1 MRRYCTQTIKVP
13 FPRNVFP
20 SCEYLINIPKAGDYI
35 SKIRI
40 VSDNRVGLEYAE
52 YIVNDEILE
61 SIPGDFIPLEQS
73 LLLRTEQESTYNTLL
88 NGTPSYQEL
97 PFYLIQKGHFI
108 QHKNS
113 DQIRIKFNS
122 DQFSSAYLLVDYS
135 LIDSNEQIPEYKQRT
150 RKIQSIKVPC
160 VNSTQI
166 QLDTAF
172 VDPIFELYF
181 VVRDVY
187 GNVVDLLDN
196 VQFLANDNERFNL
209 PAKYLKYVAPLT
221 YHKSIPSLPFGIYSF
236 ALYPDD
242 IHEPSGSMNF
252 SRLDRQR
259 FIINLKNNAGSYFL
273 TIWAQSHNFVYAN
286 KPIFTAQEMLL
297 DYTSKSL
304 SLPQLQVNVSYINYL
319 GTVTLFYTSP
329 VSITISIP
337 YSFPSVSYTTTSSS
351 IIFSGINVPTYVVIT
366 FSSPGYADQ
375 ISYFSFDLPVSS
387 NITTQSS
394 TQVYSNITSLTYDY
408 RQHLLTVGNSQGD
421 FNGINS
427 SRDQRCSFFYN
438 LIQGISYQISGASF
452 VNQMSKIRSSLVDGG
467 YFVTGLYDQ
476 TLLNG
481 SNVYSQGPTGFLSHY
496 IGQNNIWT
504 VQAPQTPSMY
514 VTSSTIYSAWNND
527 PVTKVQ
533 IKQVS
538 CMNQHTLALTTSGD
552 IYAIGLNDVG
562 QLGIGSTTNKTSF
575 VKVSISGVKKC
586 ATGWKH
592 SMLLLTNGDVY
603 ASGLNTEGQL
613 GIGSTANQTSFVKV
627 SSVSGVSDIS
637 CGAYHSSLIQSLIPY
652 TTGRNVE
659 GQLGLNNFTSPVT
672 IFTQANSITNT
683 SNVSCGYN
691 HTVALKTDGTIWG
704 TGLNTNG
711 QLGVND
717 IINKSNFTQAS
728 TITGVTN
735 ISSGNT
741 FSVVVSN
748 SNIFVSGY
756 NSVQI
761 GGPSSIVFT
770 KAIPSSFTEPIVSV
784 SAGGAHALALG
795 ITGNVWVV
803 GSNDNG
809 QSTSGG
815 ANGIFS
821 LLPLPITSTSI
832 SAGLTSTYIVSS
844 SNTLSAQGTLL
855 TNLYISTLYE
865 LEVAPLIFSSSLGTL
880 TVARINRTNGAI
892 NSSKVVQGQQ
902 VSDIAF
908 SNGTLYLGVISGSV
922 LTFDPISL
930 NQTNSI
936 SFGNV
941 PMIIRPDQLSN
952 VYLCSTV
959 YETTFNKTVNNTFTS
974 TNVAA
979 VTDFFNNIYY
989 TNGSQITK
997 ISSQNNSRWNI
1008 GFTNCTINDIAV
1020 STQTGQLAACGFF
1033 PYGSTNSKIGPGP
1046 GISQTIPYTL
1056 PTYFGS
1062 GLQSGNSA
1070 GFVFSFD
1077 TSGTI
1082 NPLVPTVATS
1092 DFISTEFQYIF
1103 GTTYSNIF
1111 TQSYYSP
1118 PLLRYPPSSLD
1129 IVPPLQQ
1136 PSLPITATISNNA
1149 WGNGTYV
1156 VNCST
1161 QNDYQYCTRAF
1172 DILETSPGWKTN
1184 LVGQSVQ
1191 NNTYQK
1197 IDFIS
1202 NVNFVTT
1209 GSSIFTQFGNNIGTD
1224 TWSFTTLPNEMNFIS
1239 IAEGYQFTAA
1249 IDVNGNL
1256 WTIGQN
1262 PYGQLGFGDIFSKQS
1277 FTQVTSMTNVNN
1289 VSCGFGHICIVRSS
1303 GTVWSCGLNTNGQ
1316 LGLNNITQS
1325 ISNFAQTSLSGVTA
1339 ISCGYNHTV
1348 ALKTNGTIWVT
1359 GLNSSGQL
1367 GTGDNTNLIT
1377 FVQIT
1382 TPPKATAISSG
1393 DAHTILVYN
1402 SSIWSTGLNDQGQ
1415 LGLGNIDNY
1424 KTFTQITSFGAVSN
1438 VISCGYK
1445 YSMCVDS
1452 AGSTWGTGNNQSGQL
1467 AVGDYA
1473 NHNLFTQQTLVTGQE
1488 NITQISCG
1496 NLYYTAVLT
1505 QTGNVYYCGSN
1516 VYQARTATPNPGGQY
1531 ISIQLPSPIIVSN
1544 VYIVEPLSFTQTS
1557 SYSMNVYNLDTQS
1570 WQPLFQNLG
1579 GNVIDTTYN
1588 RRIDCPVP
1596 NNQLLSNLY
1605 SYIVPNLGAGVNYS
1619 LVELALYSKSFIP

>member
-1 MRRYCTQTIKVP
+1 VP

-122 DQFSSAYLLVDYS
+122 DQFSSAYLLIDYS

-286 KPIFTAQEMLL
+286 KPIFTAAEMLL
-297 DYTSKSL
+297 DAVTKQI

-319 GTVTLFYTSP
+319 GTITLFYTSP
-329 VSITISIP
+329 VQVSISIP
-337 YSFPSVSYTTTSSS
+337 YSFPSVSYTTTTSS
-351 IIFSGINVPTYVVIT
+351 IIFSGINVPTYVVVT

-375 ISYFSFDLPVSS
+375 TSYFSFDLPVSS

-408 RQHLLTVGNSQGD
+408 KQHLLTVGNSQGD

-427 SRDQRCSFFYN
+427 SQDQRCSFFYN
-438 LIQGISYQISGASF
+438 LIEGISYQISGSSF

-496 IGQNNIWT
+496 IGQNNIWS
-504 VQAPQTPSMY
+504 VQAPQSPSMY
-514 VTSSTIYSAWNND
+514 VTSSVIYSAWNND

-538 CMNQHTLALTTSGD
+538 CMNQHTLVVTTSGD
-552 IYAIGLNDVG
+552 LYGCGSNDFG
-562 QLGIGSTTNKTSF
+562 QLGLGDTNIRTSF
-575 VKVSISGVKKC
+575 VKVPISGVSKC

-592 SMLLLTNGDVY
+592 SLVLLTNGDVY
-603 ASGLNTEGQL
+603 ATGLNLEGQL
-613 GIGSTANQTSFVKV
+613 GLGSTTNQTSFVKV
-627 SSVSGVSDIS
+627 SSVSGVTDIS
-637 CGAYHSSLIQSLIPY
+637 CGAYHSGIVKTLVPY
-652 TTGRNVE
+652 MTGRNVE
-659 GQLGLNNFTSPVT
+659 GQLGLGDFVQRTSFTTAV
-672 IFTQANSITNT
+672 ITPI
-683 SNVSCGYN
+683 SNIACGYN
-691 HTVALKTDGTIWG
+691 HTLALGPTSLYS
-704 TGLNTNG
+704 TGLNTSG
-711 QLGVND
+711 QLGLGDLTNRSSFIAISGIPSV
-717 IINKSNFTQAS
+717 S
-728 TITGVTN
+728 N
-735 ISSGNT
+735 ISAGNT
-741 FSVVVSN
+741 FSILVSA
-748 SNIFVSGY
+748 SSVFVSGKNDY
-756 NSVQI
+756 GI
-761 GGPSSIVFT
+761 GGPSSIIFVKTQVDF
-770 KAIPSSFTEPIVSV
+770 PEQIVSV

-795 ITGNVWVV
+795 ASGNVWAV
-803 GSNDNG
+803 GSNTNG
-809 QSTSGG
+809 QTINT
-815 ANGIFS
+815 ATNKNFVR
-821 LLPLPITSTSI
+821 LPTPLGSI
-832 SAGLTSTYIVSS
+832 GFSAGATSTYIVTTK
-844 SNTLSAQGTLL
+844 NTVFAQGKLF
-855 TNLYISTLYE
+855 TNSYISTQYE
-865 LEVAPLIFSSSLGTL
+865 PEIAPLTFSTSLGTL
-880 TVARINRTNGAI
+880 TVATINRANGSI
-892 NSSKVVQGQQ
+892 NSSTVVQGQQ

-922 LTFDPISL
+922 LTFDPLTL

-952 VYLCSTV
+952 VYLCSTT
-959 YETTFNKTVNNTFTS
+959 YEKTFNQTVNNTFTT

-989 TNGSQITK
+989 TNDSQITK
-997 ISSQNNSRWNI
+997 KSSTDNSRWNI
-1008 GFTNCTINDIAV
+1008 LFTNCTINDIAV

-1033 PYGSTNSKIGPGP
+1033 PYGSTTSTIG
-1046 GISQTIPYTL
+1046 TYKL

-1062 GLQSGNSA
+1062 GLQAGNSA

-1077 TSGTI
+1077 TSGNI
-1082 NPLVPTVATS
+1082 NPLVPTIATS

-1111 TQSYYSP
+1111 TQPYYSP
-1118 PLLRYPPSSLD
+1118 PLFRYPPSSLD
-1129 IVPPLQQ
+1129 LVPPIKQ

-1172 DILETSPGWKTN
+1172 DVLETNPGWQTSIVQN
-1184 LVGQSVQ
+1184 LIR
-1191 NNTYQK
+1191 NNTYQQFGQLSQ
-1197 IDFIS
+1197 I
-1202 NVNFVTT
+1202 NTVTT
-1209 GSSIFTQFGNNIGTD
+1209 GNNIFGQFGQVIGTD
-1224 TWSFTTLPNEMNFIS
+1224 TWTFQQLNYEFTSLAEGNSFT
-1239 IAEGYQFTAA
+1239 AG
-1249 IDVNGNL
+1249 IDILGNL
-1256 WTIGQN
+1256 WTMGLN
-1262 PYGQLGFGDIFSKQS
+1262 TYGQLGNGTFTTTTS
-1277 FTQVTSMTNVNN
+1277 FAQVP
-1289 VSCGFGHICIVRSS
+1289 
-1303 GTVWSCGLNTNGQ
+1303 
-1316 LGLNNITQS
+1316 NIT
-1325 ISNFAQTSLSGVTA
+1325 NVTA
-1339 ISCGYNHTV
+1339 ISCGNSHMAMLINGTVWTCGLNSSGQLGLGNFTNINVPTSTSTSNFNSISCGSFHTV
-1348 ALKTNGTIWVT
+1348 GLKTDGTIWVT
-1359 GLNSSGQL
+1359 GLNANGQL
-1367 GTGDNTNLIT
+1367 GTNDLSTVTTFTNI
-1377 FVQIT
+1377 VN
-1382 TPPKATAISSG
+1382 PPIASAIAAG
-1393 DAHTILVYN
+1393 DAHTILAYN
-1402 SSIWSTGLNDQGQ
+1402 SQIWSTGLNDVGQ
-1415 LGLGNIDNY
+1415 LGLGDLVDR
-1424 KTFTQITSFGAVSN
+1424 KVFTQVTTGNAPTNIL
-1438 VISCGYK
+1438 SCGNK
-1445 YSMCVDS
+1445 SSMYTDS
-1452 AGSTWGTGNNQSGQL
+1452 LGQSWGSGYNYYGQL
-1467 AVGDYA
+1467 AIGTYSNVNVFTVASIVGEY
-1473 NHNLFTQQTLVTGQE
+1473 
-1488 NITQISCG
+1488 IKQISCG
-1496 NLYYTAVLT
+1496 QTNYTSVLT
-1505 QTGNVYYCGSN
+1505 QSGKVYYAGSN
-1516 VYQARTATPNPGGQY
+1516 VYQSSGSGGDPANQF
-1531 ISIQLPSPIIVSN
+1531 ISIQLPNPIVVSN
-1544 VYIVEPLSFTQTS
+1544 VYIVEPLLSLQTP
-1557 SYSMNVYNLDTQS
+1557 SYSMNVYNSNTQS
-1570 WQPLFQNLG
+1570 WQSLFTNLA

-1596 NNQLLSNLY
+1596 INNQISSNLY
-1605 SYIVPNLGAGVNYS
+1605 SYIAPNLGNINYS